1 MSEVIQEYKKKYHI
15 IRINVAK
22 EISHSICVSNLAYRV
37 AKELGLS
44 EEECHDLA
52 IAGFLHDIG
61 KLELAKYVY
70 GHEEETLTVE
80 EMKYVRWHASFGA
93 DILKKQGYPEKIV
106 EMVRHHHENCDGSG
120 YPKNLTREE
129 IPFGARILRV
139 CDVFAALTSNRP
151 YRQSFDINT
160 AVDMMIEESKDYDVR
175 VFLAFMRVVHS
186 EDLDKIMNVQD
197 LEEIVNIHYPQISA
211 LVDQE

>member
-1 MSEVIQEYKKKYHI
+1 MGEAIQEYKKKYPI

-44 EEECHDLA
+44 QEECHELA
-52 IAGFLHDIG
+52 VAGFLHDIG
-61 KLELAKYVY
+61 KMELAKYVY

-93 DILKKQGYPEKIV
+93 DILEREGYSQRIV

-151 YRQSFDINT
+151 YRKSFDIDT
-160 AVDMMIEESKDYDVR
+160 AVDLMIEESKDYDIR
-175 VFLAFMRVVHS
+175 VFLAFMRVIHS
-186 EDLDKIMNVQD
+186 GDLEKIMKVQD
-197 LEEIVNIHYPQISA
+197 LEERIDRQDPDVSA
-211 LVDQE
+211 MLQE